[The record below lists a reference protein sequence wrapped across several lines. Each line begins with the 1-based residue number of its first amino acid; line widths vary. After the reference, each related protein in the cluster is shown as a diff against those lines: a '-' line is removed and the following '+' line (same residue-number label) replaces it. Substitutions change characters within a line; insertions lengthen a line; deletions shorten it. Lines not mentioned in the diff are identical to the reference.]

1 MALLDRK
8 ILLKKKNRDW
18 KQRRN
23 RGKFLNVLQKCEP
36 TFQSLSF
43 TSSLIVNDAL
53 KVKIVDNKVRKI
65 KHFVIDG
72 SENDADAIA
81 ELKALLLGQILDIVE
96 DEFQNISPDDEN
108 SKKEMDQTDEV
119 ADRFYNKMG
128 LHSDVRGKFGYVL
141 GQLYT
146 LKGTNN

>member
-1 MALLDRK
+1 M
-8 ILLKKKNRDW
+8 
-18 KQRRN
+18 
-23 RGKFLNVLQKCEP
+23 
-36 TFQSLSF
+36 
-43 TSSLIVNDAL
+43 NDAL

-128 LHSDVRGKFGYVL
+128 LHSDVRGKFGYDL

>member
-1 MALLDRK
+1 M
-8 ILLKKKNRDW
+8 
-18 KQRRN
+18 
-23 RGKFLNVLQKCEP
+23 
-36 TFQSLSF
+36 
-43 TSSLIVNDAL
+43 NDAL

-72 SENDADAIA
+72 SENDADAIS